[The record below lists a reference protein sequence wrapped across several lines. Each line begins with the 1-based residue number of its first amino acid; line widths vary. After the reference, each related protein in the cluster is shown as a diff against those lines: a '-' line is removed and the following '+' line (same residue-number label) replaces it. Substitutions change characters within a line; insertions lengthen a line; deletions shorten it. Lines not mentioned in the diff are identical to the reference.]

1 MQKQCPWKQAVL
13 AVLVMASVL
22 IYSTLPSTAA
32 ALTDEEDN
40 PGILLGAHI
49 PPVDPSFGPNR
60 LYYWQEIEYFDQL
73 IGRRHPII
81 MYYGDL
87 TSGFDSYLLDQ
98 LRDKVN
104 PSPVPFIQMDPVPN
118 IPMWDI
124 ANGLYDTQLRAS
136 ALGAKRFGKPMIVG
150 FAHEFNRSG
159 THYYGDPA
167 AYIAAWRHVHNVFA
181 QAGVTN
187 VQWLWPP
194 NYKSDRPYDPI
205 SDYNLYYPG
214 DAYVDWIGVFGFNW
228 GSDITKGPGWVEY
241 DYLFDEFLRNTACKY
256 DKPLMVGPTGSVE
269 GPGSKTAWI
278 ANIYR
283 AMANYPN
290 LRAIV
295 WLNEFAY
302 GDPTQ
307 ADFRVT
313 VTSKYGAVPGP
324 MPYYTAA
331 YRNAISNPIYIT
343 EFPPYEQIKPSGKT
357 CFTVD
362 TAPQGMLLEWSDQA
376 AVQVVVD
383 QAPIFETPVSI
394 SVTGAPDG
402 LRCTADPPTVGSGTA
417 DPTIELQATPG
428 TPPGTYILW
437 VSGEAEGMVQST
449 ALTVAVVEKA
459 YRTFIPI
466 VAHGAA
472 P

>member
-1 MQKQCPWKQAVL
+1 
-13 AVLVMASVL
+13 
-22 IYSTLPSTAA
+22 
-32 ALTDEEDN
+32 
-40 PGILLGAHI
+40 
-49 PPVDPSFGPNR
+49 
-60 LYYWQEIEYFDQL
+60 
-73 IGRRHPII
+73 
-81 MYYGDL
+81 
-87 TSGFDSYLLDQ
+87 
-98 LRDKVN
+98 
-104 PSPVPFIQMDPVPN
+104 
-118 IPMWDI
+118 
-124 ANGLYDTQLRAS
+124 
-136 ALGAKRFGKPMIVG
+136 
-150 FAHEFNRSG
+150 
-159 THYYGDPA
+159 
-167 AYIAAWRHVHNVFA
+167 
-181 QAGVTN
+181 
-187 VQWLWPP
+187 
-194 NYKSDRPYDPI
+194 
-205 SDYNLYYPG
+205 
-214 DAYVDWIGVFGFNW
+214 
-228 GSDITKGPGWVEY
+228 
-241 DYLFDEFLRNTACKY
+241 
-256 DKPLMVGPTGSVE
+256 
-269 GPGSKTAWI
+269 
-278 ANIYR
+278 
-283 AMANYPN
+283 MANYPN
-290 LRAIV
+290 VRAIV